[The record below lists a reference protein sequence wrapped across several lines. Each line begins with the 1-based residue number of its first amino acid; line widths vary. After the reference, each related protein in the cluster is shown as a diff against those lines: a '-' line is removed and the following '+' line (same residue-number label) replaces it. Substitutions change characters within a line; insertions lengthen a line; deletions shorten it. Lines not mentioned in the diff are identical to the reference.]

1 MTVRQK
7 TALVKALAQPGLKA
21 LNVKSNVVGE
31 LQIQGSG
38 YNGNM
43 TTVFLPS
50 SLGLQEPRFVNL
62 LDYGPIEAWRSSRS
76 FLAAVRMGHVS
87 VVLS

>member
-1 MTVRQK
+1 
-7 TALVKALAQPGLKA
+7 
-21 LNVKSNVVGE
+21 
-31 LQIQGSG
+31 
-38 YNGNM
+38 M

-50 SLGLQEPRFVNL
+50 SVGMKEPRFVNL
-62 LDYGPIEAWRSSRS
+62 LDYGPIESWRASRS

>member
-7 TALVKALAQPGLKA
+7 TALVKAMAEPGVQQLR
-21 LNVKSNVVGE
+21 VRSNVVGE
-31 LQIQGSG
+31 LQIQCVG
-38 YNGNM
+38 YDGNM

-50 SLGLQEPRFVNL
+50 SVGLMEPRFVNL
-62 LDYGPIEAWRSSRS
+62 LDYGSVESWRNSRS
-76 FLAAVRMGHVS
+76 FLAAVRMGHIS